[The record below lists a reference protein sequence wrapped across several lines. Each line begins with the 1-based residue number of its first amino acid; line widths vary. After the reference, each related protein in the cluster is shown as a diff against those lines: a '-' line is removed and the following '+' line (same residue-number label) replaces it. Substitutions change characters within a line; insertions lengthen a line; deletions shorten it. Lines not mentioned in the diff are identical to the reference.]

1 VHVLVL
7 RAELHLPQAR
17 SLKAKR
23 SVVKSALALLQQ
35 RNGVGA
41 AEVDHSEVWQ
51 RTALGVT
58 VVSGEAGRCEHVM
71 DEVERFLWSIPDV
84 EVLELR
90 RTWWEG
96 D

>member
-1 VHVLVL
+1 MHVLVL

-23 SVVKSALALLQQ
+23 SVVKSALAHLQQ

-41 AEVDHSEVWQ
+41 AEVDHQQVWQ
-51 RTALGVT
+51 RTTLGVT
-58 VVSGEAGRCEHVM
+58 VVSGEPGHCESVM
-71 DEVERFLWSIPDV
+71 EDVERLLWSLPDT

-90 RTWWEG
+90 RSWWEG

>member
-1 VHVLVL
+1 MHVLVL

-23 SVVKSALALLQQ
+23 SVVKSALAHLQQ

-41 AEVDHSEVWQ
+41 AEVDHTEVWQ
-51 RTALGVT
+51 RAALGVT
-58 VVSGEAGRCEHVM
+58 VVAGDPGRCEQVM
-71 DEVERFLWSIPDV
+71 DDVERLLWSLPDT

-90 RTWWEG
+90 RSWWEG

>member
-7 RAELHLPQAR
+7 RADLHLTQVR

-23 SVVKSALALLQQ
+23 SILKSVLAQLQQ

-41 AEVDHSEVWQ
+41 AEVDHREVWQ
-51 RTALGVT
+51 RAALGVT

-71 DEVERFLWSIPDV
+71 DEVERLLWSLPDV
-84 EVLELR
+84 EVLELGR
-90 RTWWEG
+90 SWWEG

>member
-1 VHVLVL
+1 MHVLVL
-7 RAELHLPQAR
+7 QADLHLTQVR

-23 SVVKSALALLQQ
+23 SVVKSVLAQLQQ

-41 AEVDHSEVWQ
+41 AEVDHTEVWQ
-51 RTALGVT
+51 RAALGVT
-58 VVSGEAGRCEHVM
+58 VVSGEAGRCEQVM
-71 DEVERFLWSIPDV
+71 DEVERVLWSLPDV

-90 RTWWEG
+90 RSWWEG

>member
-1 VHVLVL
+1 MHVLVL
-7 RAELHLPQAR
+7 RAELHLPQSR

-23 SVVKSALALLQQ
+23 SVVKSALAHLQQ

-41 AEVDHSEVWQ
+41 AEVDHTEVWQ

-58 VVSGEAGRCEHVM
+58 VVAGDASRCEEVM
-71 DEVERFLWSIPDV
+71 DDVERMLWSLPDT

-90 RTWWEG
+90 RSWWEG

>member
-7 RAELHLPQAR
+7 RAELHLPRSR

-23 SVVKSALALLQQ
+23 SVVKSALAHLQQ

-41 AEVDHSEVWQ
+41 AEVDHLEVWQ
-51 RTALGVT
+51 RAALGVT
-58 VVSGEAGRCEHVM
+58 VVAGDAGRCEQVM
-71 DEVERFLWSIPDV
+71 DDVERLLWSLPDT

-90 RTWWEG
+90 RSWWEG

>member
-7 RAELHLPQAR
+7 RAELHLTQVR

-23 SVVKSALALLQQ
+23 SVVKSTLAHLQQ

-41 AEVDHSEVWQ
+41 AEVDHQDVWQ
-51 RTALGVT
+51 RVGLGVT
-58 VVSGEAGRCEHVM
+58 VVSGEVRHCEAVM
-71 DEVERFLWSIPDV
+71 DDVERLLWSLPDC

-90 RTWWEG
+90 RSWWEG